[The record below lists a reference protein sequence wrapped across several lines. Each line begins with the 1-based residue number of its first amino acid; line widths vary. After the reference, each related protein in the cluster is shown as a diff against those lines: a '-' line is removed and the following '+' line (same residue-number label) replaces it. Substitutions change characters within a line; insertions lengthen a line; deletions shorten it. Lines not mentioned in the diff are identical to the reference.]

1 MVKTKK
7 NINNDDEKEVKRLKD
22 GESAAIIL
30 LALVV
35 GYFFLG
41 IIGAIVGVIIGAFL
55 VNKYRIK
62 K

>member
-1 MVKTKK
+1 MVKVKK
-7 NINNDDEKEVKRLKD
+7 NIKNEKKEVKRLQD
-22 GESAAIIL
+22 GESVAIIL

-41 IIGAIVGVIIGAFL
+41 IIGAIVGVIIAVFL

>member
-1 MVKTKK
+1 MVSVKK
-7 NINNDDEKEVKRLKD
+7 SEKKQNIKLKD
-22 GESAAIIL
+22 GESVAIIL

-41 IIGAIVGVIIGAFL
+41 IFGAIVGLLIAAYIVK
-55 VNKYRIK
+55 KYRIK

>member
-1 MVKTKK
+1 MVSVKK
-7 NINNDDEKEVKRLKD
+7 SEKKQSIKLKD
-22 GESAAIIL
+22 GESVAIIL

-41 IIGAIVGVIIGAFL
+41 IIGSIVGLLIAAYIVK
-55 VNKYRIK
+55 KYRIIK